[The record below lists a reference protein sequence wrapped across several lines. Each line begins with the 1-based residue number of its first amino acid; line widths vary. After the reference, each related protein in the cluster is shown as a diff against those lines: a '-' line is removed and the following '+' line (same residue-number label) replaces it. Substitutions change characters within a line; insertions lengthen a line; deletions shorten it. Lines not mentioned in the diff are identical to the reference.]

1 MIFPKETKEFISME
15 FTQEEVKEESTARE
29 GQEKKQ
35 QKTATVIQQDSATN
49 DDDENSVTE
58 DPQASVPPA
67 ERLVYPNDVVDFN
80 DEDEIIYVLGTRGG
94 KVTRISGLENMTKIK
109 VNDWYCTADVES

>member
-1 MIFPKETKEFISME
+1 ME
-15 FTQEEVKEESTARE
+15 FTQEVKDESSAK

-35 QKTATVIQQDSATN
+35 QKTATVIQDSAAIN

-58 DPQASVPPA
+58 EDPQASSPPA
-67 ERLVYPNDVVDFN
+67 ERLVYPKDVVDFN

-94 KVTRISGLENMTKIK
+94 KVTRISGLENMSRIK
-109 VNDWYCTADVES
+109 VN

>member
-1 MIFPKETKEFISME
+1 ME
-15 FTQEEVKEESTARE
+15 FTQEHKDENIAKE

-35 QKTATVIQQDSATN
+35 HKNATVVQDRTIN
-49 DDDENSVTE
+49 DEDDESSVPE
-58 DPQASVPPA
+58 DPQASIPPA
-67 ERLVYPNDVVDFN
+67 ERLVYPKDVVDFK

-109 VNDWYCTADVES
+109 VNDCFCVIHMDSEHS